1 MKIRNRVVA
10 IILKA
15 NKVLLVKGKGWPEL
29 WTPGGKI
36 EEGETEEETLKRELK
51 EELGLD
57 LQTETFF
64 KEYFMKNPYD
74 PESMTKTRC
83 FLAKVKGEPK
93 PKNEIEKIIWYG
105 KEDFER
111 KIYPMVEENEKVLI
125 PDLIKEG
132 LLK

>member
-51 EELGLD
+51 E
-57 LQTETFF
+57 
-64 KEYFMKNPYD
+64 
-74 PESMTKTRC
+74 
-83 FLAKVKGEPK
+83 
-93 PKNEIEKIIWYG
+93 
-105 KEDFER
+105 
-111 KIYPMVEENEKVLI
+111 
-125 PDLIKEG
+125 
-132 LLK
+132 